1 MAILKDTLYTIYLL
15 SFSLPFLKLLQ
26 IPVIR
31 EWSWLT
37 VIAPFWATTCIGLIV
52 GWIALLFFED

>member
-1 MAILKDTLYTIYLL
+1 MKRFKDIIYTIYLL
-15 SFSLPFLKLLQ
+15 SFSLPFFKLLQ

-31 EWSWLT
+31 EWSWFS

-52 GWIALLFFED
+52 GWFMLLLFKK